1 MTTNPPAEQRI
12 MAAAFALSAERGISG
27 VTMSAVAD
35 QAGVARQTLYNHFP
49 DVESIVV
56 AAYEL
61 HHEANIAGLNQVL
74 AAASGAVAKL
84 AQFIRYQV
92 AAVAHSHQGAVHESS
107 LSPTARERIRLLHGE
122 VVDMIKGILVDGVHA
137 GALRSELDV
146 DAAAGFTLHLLGG
159 AGELVAAGRPVPEVA
174 DAAQSMVLH
183 GVER

>member
-1 MTTNPPAEQRI
+1 MTANRPAVERI

-61 HHEANIAGLNQVL
+61 RHEANVAGLSQVL
-74 AAASGAVAKL
+74 AAANGADAKL

-92 AAVAHSHQGAVHESS
+92 AAVAHSHQGTVHESS
-107 LSPTARERIRLLHGE
+107 LSPAAQRRIRLLHGE
-122 VVDMIKGILVDGVHA
+122 VADIIKGILDEGVQA
-137 GALRSELDV
+137 GVFDSALDV
-146 DAAAGFTLHLLGG
+146 DAAARFALHLLGG

-174 DAAQSMVLH
+174 DAAESMVLH